1 MEGNPVTSIDSTVRQ
16 KLATLTADVAPMR
29 ISEIVLKTSRFDEM
43 KLWYQGVLGVA
54 PFYEHSP
61 GGGGRAGPRRRA
73 GGGGGVHQSTH
84 PPPAGA
90 PRAPAGAR
98 QERASDIRLC
108 FIRLH
113 LDHPYTQVLAIFDV
127 PGTRDQPSG
136 DPGLHHVQFR
146 NATMDDL
153 FARYDRL
160 KSIGM
165 LPHRTANHGPGTSFY
180 YRDPDQNVVELSASN
195 FASAEDYKAYFTSE
209 SYRRNPSGIEIDA
222 DDYVARY
229 RSGTSLADLVR
240 IPA

>member
-1 MEGNPVTSIDSTVRQ
+1 MTSIDSTVRQ

-61 GGGGRAGPRRRA
+61 A
-73 GGGGGVHQSTH
+73 GGSKAAAGG
-84 PPPAGA
+84 
-90 PRAPAGAR
+90 R